1 MFAGIERTGLIVP
14 YRTVVS
20 KELAKLHSVL
30 SHPIRVR
37 IIEELRG
44 GELSVN
50 ALRDRLGITHA
61 AVSQQLAVLRS
72 SRLIVEQRQGRN
84 VFYQLRNPELA
95 SWIMDGVKFISP
107 DPSEVEQMLS
117 AIQNAKGVWTASH
130 DKPTQT

>member
-1 MFAGIERTGLIVP
+1 MP

-20 KELAKLHSVL
+20 KELAKLHGVL

-37 IIEELRG
+37 IIEELREN
-44 GELSVN
+44 ELSVN
-50 ALRDRLGITHA
+50 SLRDRLGITHA

-72 SRLIVEQRQGRN
+72 SRLIVEHRQGRN

-95 SWIMDGVKFISP
+95 RWIMEGVSFISP

-117 AIQNAKGVWTASH
+117 AIQNAKGAWTTNQH
-130 DKPTQT
+130 K